1 MYSGKPSLVK
11 IYSQIRR
18 GVNWG
23 KLNTR
28 QKRVPFFVEGRKTL
42 SARQTMEFW
51 RWNNMEQ
58 PTDAGMKQPIGT
70 ESEIKYEVSK
80 APWWS
85 VLLEGIIAIIIGL
98 FLLYEPIAT
107 TILLIQILAIFWLI
121 EGIIAVIGALIS
133 TKDGKWKLLSGI
145 LSIVVGIVILMYPI
159 FSPYIVLRFLVIF
172 VGALAIVN
180 GAVILTSGFKD
191 GEWSMGILG
200 SLSLI
205 LGLLLLTN
213 SLAGILVLP
222 WVFGIFLIMGGIGT
236 VIWGIKMRT
245 VQKWKIQ
252 RS

>member
-1 MYSGKPSLVK
+1 MEKPN
-11 IYSQIRR
+11 Y
-18 GVNWG
+18 
-23 KLNTR
+23 
-28 QKRVPFFVEGRKTL
+28 
-42 SARQTMEFW
+42 
-51 RWNNMEQ
+51 
-58 PTDAGMKQPIGT
+58 AGMKQPIDT

-107 TILLIQILAIFWLI
+107 TTLLVQILAIFWLL
-121 EGIIAVIGALIS
+121 EGIVSVIGALIF

-145 LSIVVGIVILMYPI
+145 SSIIVGVVILMYPI

-172 VGALAIVN
+172 IGVLAIVN
-180 GAVILTSGFKD
+180 GAVILTSGLKE
-191 GEWSMGILG
+191 GEKSLGILG
-200 SLSLI
+200 GLSII

-213 SLAGILVLP
+213 ILAGILVLP
-222 WVFGIFLIMGGIGT
+222 WVFGIFFIVGGIGT

-245 VQKWKIQ
+245 VQRWKIQ